1 MAGNMMI
8 VALDEVQEP
17 AWDAFVAEHPE
28 GGWFHRA
35 GWRRVVT
42 RAYGHRTPYLLA
54 RRGSEVRGILP
65 LVHVRSPLF
74 GQALISTGFGVH
86 GGILA
91 ADTEAAVRLAEEA
104 THLGERLGVAYVEL
118 RGGPNAPGWQARSDL
133 YATFEREL
141 PADEAQNLKAIPRK
155 KRADVRKSLTTG
167 LSVETGCAVDLFW
180 RIYAESV
187 RNLGTPVFSQHF
199 ARAILSEFP
208 NDVELSVVRQGEQPL
223 AALMS
228 FYFKDRVLPYYGGA
242 VPAAR
247 PVHAYDLLYWSQMRR
262 AVARGARTFDFG
274 RSKVGTG
281 AYDYKRFWGF
291 EPRPLEYHFRLVRAS
306 ALPNMSPLNP
316 KYRTLVAVWQRLPLW
331 FANRVGPAVAHG
343 LG

>member
-1 MAGNMMI
+1 MAGDIMI
-8 VALDEVQEP
+8 AALDEALEA
-17 AWDAFVAEHPE
+17 AWDAFVADHPQ

-35 GWRRVVT
+35 GWRRVVSK
-42 RAYGHRTPYLLA
+42 AYGHQTPYLVA
-54 RRGSEVRGILP
+54 RQGRDVRGVLP

-74 GQALISTGFGVH
+74 GRALISTGFGVH

-91 ADTEAAVRLAEEA
+91 ADPLTADRLAEEA
-104 THLGERLGVAYVEL
+104 ARLGERLGVSYVEL
-118 RGGPNAPGWQARSDL
+118 RGGPSAPGWHPRSDL

-141 PADEAQNLKAIPRK
+141 PVDEALNLKAIPRK
-155 KRADVRKSLTTG
+155 KRADVRKSLANG
-167 LSVETGCAVDLFW
+167 LIVETGCDVGLFW

-187 RNLGTPVFSQHF
+187 RNLGTPVFARRF
-199 ARAILSEFP
+199 AEAILEEFAP
-208 NDVELSVVRQGEQPL
+208 DVEISVVRRQDQPL

-262 AVARGARTFDFG
+262 AVARGIRIFDFG

-281 AYDYKRFWGF
+281 AFDYKKFWGF
-291 EPRPLEYHFRLVRAS
+291 EPRLLNYHFKLVRAREV
-306 ALPNMSPLNP
+306 PDVNPLNP
-316 KYRTLVAVWQRLPLW
+316 RYRAMVAVWQRLPLW
-331 FANRVGPAVAHG
+331 CANRLGPAVAHG